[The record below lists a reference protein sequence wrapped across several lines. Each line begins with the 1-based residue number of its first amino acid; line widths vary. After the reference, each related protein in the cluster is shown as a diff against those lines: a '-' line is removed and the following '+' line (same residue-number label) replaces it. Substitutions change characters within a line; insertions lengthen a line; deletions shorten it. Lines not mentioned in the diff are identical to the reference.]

1 MEYRFIIT
9 GGGTSGHINPAIT
22 IADTLIE
29 YYQAKGDTCKCIFTG
44 RKDKLEGELVPKAGY
59 EFHNVEAEPF
69 PMRPSP
75 KIVKAV
81 VAMPKGR
88 KKCRGLIKSFKPMAV
103 ITTGGYSSVP
113 LLLEAQKQK
122 VPVMIHEA
130 NAFPGRANRQ
140 FGKHAALVMTGF
152 EGIENYFP
160 TASKVVF
167 TGNPVRKMMF
177 EKDRDACRAA
187 LGLADDQKM
196 VFIMGGSLGAATLT
210 EFAEKALAS
219 GKFNDVKFVLS
230 CGKQHLEE
238 FERLSG
244 SYPNLDAR
252 SYIDDPGVYMA
263 AADCCILRAGAVT
276 CAEVCAVGTASI
288 LVPYPFAAHD
298 HQTYNA
304 KSIADKGGALFM
316 SDDDVKAGKLESIL
330 SGLLNDPD
338 RQAAIRK
345 AGLDLA
351 IKDTGERITEAIKA
365 ALGNNP

>member
-219 GKFNDVKFVLS
+219 GKFNDVKFV
-230 CGKQHLEE
+230 
-238 FERLSG
+238 
-244 SYPNLDAR
+244 
-252 SYIDDPGVYMA
+252 
-263 AADCCILRAGAVT
+263 
-276 CAEVCAVGTASI
+276 
-288 LVPYPFAAHD
+288 
-298 HQTYNA
+298 
-304 KSIADKGGALFM
+304 
-316 SDDDVKAGKLESIL
+316 
-330 SGLLNDPD
+330 
-338 RQAAIRK
+338 
-345 AGLDLA
+345 
-351 IKDTGERITEAIKA
+351 
-365 ALGNNP
+365 